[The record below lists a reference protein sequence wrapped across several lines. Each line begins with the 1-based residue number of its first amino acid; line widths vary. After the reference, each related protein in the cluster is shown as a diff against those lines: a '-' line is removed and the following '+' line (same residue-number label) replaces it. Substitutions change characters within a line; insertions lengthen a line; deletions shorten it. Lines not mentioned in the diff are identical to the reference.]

1 MHLLRKRITILILVI
16 GMGSIILISFR
27 FGKQIFA
34 STMNNLEDKN
44 VEFSGKRSY
53 EDLQYQVSLGPRTP
67 GSQAHQQCLEWI
79 RMQLTDSG
87 WDVSVQESTYMNYP
101 VRNIIAKKGSGNDLI
116 ILGAHYDSRFRA
128 DHDPEQSNHILPV
141 PGANDGASGVAVLLE
156 LARTLQIRSD
166 QTIWLVFFDFE
177 DQGRIEGMDWIIGS
191 SAFVETLTEIP
202 QAVVII
208 DMSGDKS
215 LNIFQEQNSDPM
227 LSNDIWN
234 KADELGYGDIFLAKL
249 KYRILDDHIP
259 FLNKGIPAIDIIDF
273 DYPYWHT
280 VDDTVDRTSPESL
293 EVVGRTLWYWIAD
306 K

>member
-16 GMGSIILISFR
+16 GMGSIILIRFR
-27 FGKQIFA
+27 FWKQIFA
-34 STMNNLEDKN
+34 STMNDLKDKN